1 MLAKVLSAAVIGMD
15 AFPVEVEVDVFLG
28 IPTVNIVGLV
38 DTAVQE
44 SKERV
49 RSGISNSQ
57 FEFPLKRVIVNL
69 APRNIRKEGPA
80 YDLPIAL
87 GIMAATEQLP
97 QDKLDDYLIAGELS
111 LTGEI
116 RRITGALLIAIC
128 AKTLGKKGIIIPM
141 DNAPEA
147 SVVDGVDVLP
157 VGNLNQVVDFLTG
170 KAPIQA
176 HNKNRGDSEQ
186 DHRGLNFSDV
196 KGQGHVK
203 RALEV
208 AAAGGH
214 NILLIGPPGAGKTM
228 LASRLPSI
236 LPKLTL
242 SESIEVTKVYSV
254 AGLLRSGESLLT
266 TRPFREPHHTISNAG
281 LIGGGSHPRPGEV
294 SLAHNGVLF
303 LDEFPEFSKGVLQV
317 LRQPL
322 EEGRVTISRAAG
334 AFTYPASFTLVA
346 SMNPCPCGHL
356 GDRAKQCICNPHA
369 IQRYR
374 GRISGPLLDRID
386 IHVDVPRL
394 GKEDLLHSKEGEK
407 SEAIKRRIEAAR
419 ALQIKRFAEQNKG
432 NGRDILTNSRM
443 KAGEVKKFCRLHPT
457 ASSFLEVSIDKL
469 GLSARAYERVLKVA
483 RTIADLAEQETIDIE
498 HVAEAVQYR
507 ALDRQFF

>member
-69 APRNIRKEGPA
+69 APADIRKEGPA

-242 SESIEVTKVYSV
+242 S
-254 AGLLRSGESLLT
+254 
-266 TRPFREPHHTISNAG
+266 
-281 LIGGGSHPRPGEV
+281 
-294 SLAHNGVLF
+294 
-303 LDEFPEFSKGVLQV
+303 
-317 LRQPL
+317 
-322 EEGRVTISRAAG
+322 
-334 AFTYPASFTLVA
+334 
-346 SMNPCPCGHL
+346 
-356 GDRAKQCICNPHA
+356 
-369 IQRYR
+369 
-374 GRISGPLLDRID
+374 
-386 IHVDVPRL
+386 
-394 GKEDLLHSKEGEK
+394 
-407 SEAIKRRIEAAR
+407 
-419 ALQIKRFAEQNKG
+419 
-432 NGRDILTNSRM
+432 
-443 KAGEVKKFCRLHPT
+443 
-457 ASSFLEVSIDKL
+457 
-469 GLSARAYERVLKVA
+469 
-483 RTIADLAEQETIDIE
+483 
-498 HVAEAVQYR
+498 
-507 ALDRQFF
+507 